1 MSTIDANKTRVLFK
15 TSGVF
20 VSEKTIKDYL
30 LNIKELSKSRD
41 NQIQKLKAENAQLK
55 DKNYKDN
62 ELDSMKKQVESAKI
76 DIEIMKKD
84 MYRGFPITEKEKAA
98 IYNWSKKHDKKEHKN
113 TRGYH
118 GAIGGGF
125 DYVFTPTS
133 IGTVGVCVCKTCE
146 RRAYAA
152 AFSDPKIGYNRDK
165 YKEYMKK
172 YNGEFIFQDI

>member
-1 MSTIDANKTRVLFK
+1 MPTIDANKTKDLFK
-15 TSGVF
+15 NSGVF
-20 VSEKTIKDYL
+20 VSEKTIEDYL
-30 LNIKELSKSRD
+30 LNIKELSKSKD

-84 MYRGFPITEKEKAA
+84 MYRGFPITEKEKTA
-98 IYNWSKKHDKKEHKN
+98 IYNWSKKHDEKEHKN
-113 TRGYH
+113 PRGYH
-118 GAIGGGF
+118 GAIGGSF

-152 AFSDPKIGYNRDK
+152 AFSDPMIGYNRDK

-172 YNGEFIFQDI
+172 HNGEFIFQDI

>member
-1 MSTIDANKTRVLFK
+1 MPTIDANKTKDLFK
-15 TSGVF
+15 NSGVF
-20 VSEKTIKDYL
+20 VSEKTIEDYL
-30 LNIKELSKSRD
+30 LNIKELSKSKD

-62 ELDSMKKQVESAKI
+62 ELDSMKKQVKSARA
-76 DIEIMKKD
+76 DIEAMRRD
-84 MYRGFPITEKEKAA
+84 MYRGFPITEEEKEA
-98 IYNWSKKHDKKEHKN
+98 IYNWSKEHDEKEHKN
-113 TRGYH
+113 PRDYH
-118 GAIGGGF
+118 GTIGGGF

-152 AFSDPKIGYNRDK
+152 AFSDPMIGYNRDK

-172 YNGEFIFQDI
+172 HNGEFIFQDI

>member
-1 MSTIDANKTRVLFK
+1 MPTIDANKTRDLFK
-15 TSGVF
+15 NSGVF
-20 VSEKTIKDYL
+20 VSEKTIEDYL
-30 LNIKELSKSRD
+30 LNIKELSKSKD

-76 DIEIMKKD
+76 DMEIMKKD
-84 MYRGFPITEKEKAA
+84 MYRGFPITAKEKEA
-98 IYNWSKKHDKKEHKN
+98 IYNWSKEHDKKEHKN
-113 TRGYH
+113 PRGYH
-118 GAIGGGF
+118 GTIGGGF

-152 AFSDPKIGYNRDK
+152 AFSDPMIGYNRDK
-165 YKEYMKK
+165 YREYMKK
-172 YNGEFIFQDI
+172 HNGEFIFQDI

>member
-1 MSTIDANKTRVLFK
+1 MPSDANKTRDLFK
-15 TSGVF
+15 NSGVF
-20 VSEKTIKDYL
+20 VSEKTIEDYL
-30 LNIKELSKSRD
+30 LNIKELSKSKD

-76 DIEIMKKD
+76 DMEIMKKD
-84 MYRGFPITEKEKAA
+84 MYRGFPITAKEKEA
-98 IYNWSKKHDKKEHKN
+98 IHNWSKNHDKKEHKN
-113 TRGYH
+113 PRGYH

-125 DYVFTPTS
+125 DYVFAPTS
-133 IGTVGVCVCKTCE
+133 IGTVGACVCKICE

-165 YKEYMKK
+165 YREYMKK
-172 YNGEFIFQDI
+172 HNGEFIFQDI

>member
-1 MSTIDANKTRVLFK
+1 MSTIDANKTKNLFRH
-15 TSGVF
+15 SEVF
-20 VSEKTIKDYL
+20 ASEKTIEDYL
-30 LNIKELSKSRD
+30 LNIKELSKSKD

-62 ELDSMKKQVESAKI
+62 ELDSMKKQVESTKI
-76 DIEIMKKD
+76 DMEVMRRD
-84 MYRGFPITEKEKAA
+84 MDRGFPITAKEKEA
-98 IYNWSKKHDKKEHKN
+98 IHNWSKNHDKKEHKN
-113 TRGYH
+113 PRGYH

-152 AFSDPKIGYNRDK
+152 AFSDPMIGYNRDK
-165 YKEYMKK
+165 YREYMKK
-172 YNGEFIFQDI
+172 HNGEFIFQDI

>member
-1 MSTIDANKTRVLFK
+1 MPTIDANKTKDLFK
-15 TSGVF
+15 NSGVF
-20 VSEKTIKDYL
+20 VSEKTIEDYL
-30 LNIKELSKSRD
+30 LNIKELSKSKD

-76 DIEIMKKD
+76 DMEIMKKD
-84 MYRGFPITEKEKAA
+84 MYRGFPITAKEKEA
-98 IYNWSKKHDKKEHKN
+98 IHNWSKNHDKKEHKN
-113 TRGYH
+113 PRGYH

-125 DYVFTPTS
+125 SYVFTPTS
-133 IGTVGVCVCKTCE
+133 IGTIGVCVCKTCE

-172 YNGEFIFQDI
+172 HNGEFIFQDI

>member
-1 MSTIDANKTRVLFK
+1 MPTIDANKTKDLFK
-15 TSGVF
+15 NSGVF
-20 VSEKTIKDYL
+20 VSEKTIEDYL
-30 LNIKELSKSRD
+30 LNIKELSKSKD

-62 ELDSMKKQVESAKI
+62 ELDSMKKQVKSARA
-76 DIEIMKKD
+76 DIEAMRRD
-84 MYRGFPITEKEKAA
+84 MYRGFPITEEEKEA
-98 IYNWSKKHDKKEHKN
+98 IYNWSKKHDEKEHKN
-113 TRGYH
+113 PRGYH
-118 GAIGGGF
+118 GAIGGSF

-152 AFSDPKIGYNRDK
+152 AFSDPMIGYNRDK

-172 YNGEFIFQDI
+172 HNGEFIFQDI

>member
-1 MSTIDANKTRVLFK
+1 MPTIDSNKTKNLFRH
-15 TSGVF
+15 SEVF
-20 VSEKTIKDYL
+20 TSEKTIEDYL
-30 LNIKELSKSRD
+30 LNIKELFKNKD

-76 DIEIMKKD
+76 DMEIMKKD
-84 MYRGFPITEKEKAA
+84 MYRGFPITAKEKEA
-98 IYNWSKKHDKKEHKN
+98 IYNWSKEHDKKEHKN
-113 TRGYH
+113 PRGYH
-118 GAIGGGF
+118 GAIGGSF

-165 YKEYMKK
+165 YREYMKK
-172 YNGEFIFQDI
+172 HNGEFIFQDI

>member
-1 MSTIDANKTRVLFK
+1 MPTIDVNKTKDLFK
-15 TSGVF
+15 NSGVF
-20 VSEKTIKDYL
+20 VSEKTIEDYL
-30 LNIKELSKSRD
+30 LNIKELSKSKD

-76 DIEIMKKD
+76 DMEIMKKD
-84 MYRGFPITEKEKAA
+84 MYRGFPITAKEKEA
-98 IYNWSKKHDKKEHKN
+98 IHNWSKEHDEKEHKN
-113 TRGYH
+113 PRGYH

-125 DYVFTPTS
+125 NYHFTPTS
-133 IGTVGVCVCKTCE
+133 IGTVGVCVCGTCE

-165 YKEYMKK
+165 YREYMKK
-172 YNGEFIFQDI
+172 HNGEFIFQDI

>member
-1 MSTIDANKTRVLFK
+1 MSTIDANKTKDLFK
-15 TSGVF
+15 NSGVF
-20 VSEKTIKDYL
+20 VSEKTIEDYL
-30 LNIKELSKSRD
+30 LNIKELSKSKD

-76 DIEIMKKD
+76 DMEIMKKD
-84 MYRGFPITEKEKAA
+84 MYRGFPITAKEKEA
-98 IYNWSKKHDKKEHKN
+98 IYNWSKEHDKKEHKN
-113 TRGYH
+113 PRGYH
-118 GAIGGGF
+118 GTIGGGF

-152 AFSDPKIGYNRDK
+152 AFSNPKIGYNRDK
-165 YKEYMKK
+165 YREYMKK
-172 YNGEFIFQDI
+172 HNGEFIFQDI